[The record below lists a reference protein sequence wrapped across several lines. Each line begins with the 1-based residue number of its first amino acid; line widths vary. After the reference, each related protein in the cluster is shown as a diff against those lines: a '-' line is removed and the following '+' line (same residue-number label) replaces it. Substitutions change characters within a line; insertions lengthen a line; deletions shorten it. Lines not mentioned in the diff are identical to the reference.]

1 MAMKSVHTK
10 LMSIPACSPDL
21 NPIENLFHLIK
32 RQLNNDAI
40 VRDIKRE
47 NFQEFS
53 TQVKSTILNFDNN
66 VIDKIIE
73 SMSNRIEMVVNRKGS
88 RI

>member
-1 MAMKSVHTK
+1 MAMKSVRAK
-10 LMSIPACSPDL
+10 LMSIPARSPDL

-53 TQVKSTILNFDNN
+53 TQVKSTIHNFDNK
-66 VIDKIIE
+66 VIE

-88 RI
+88 RIRY

>member
-1 MAMKSVHTK
+1 
-10 LMSIPACSPDL
+10 MSIPARSPDL

-40 VRDIKRE
+40 VRVIERE
-47 NFQEFS
+47 AFQEFS
-53 TQVKSTILNFDNN
+53 TGVKSTILNFDNN

-73 SMSNRIEMVVNRKGS
+73 SMSNCIEMVVNRKGS
-88 RI
+88 RIRY